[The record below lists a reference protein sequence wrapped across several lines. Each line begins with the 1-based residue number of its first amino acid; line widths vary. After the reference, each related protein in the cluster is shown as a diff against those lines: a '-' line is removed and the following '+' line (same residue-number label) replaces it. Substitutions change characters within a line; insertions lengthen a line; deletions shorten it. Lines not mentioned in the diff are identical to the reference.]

1 MENNSLSQ
9 NINNLIIN
17 KTNENND
24 KLIEFKFSNF
34 QNKKILS
41 EKKGKEVYIITENN
55 SNNNNSPQQNKPI
68 EIYFSLNHVKYLI
81 ENSKEFCLVNKTYL
95 EKKMQQNE
103 YFGKE
108 IIFYEFENKKCFI
121 FPREKNNNNI
131 LEIIDE
137 NNKNLNENATK
148 KELKNIDNNEEQQT
162 LFSNENINEEK
173 YVESKEMILRKLV
186 LLYAFEKHFAQLMN
200 SPIKDEFEVNE
211 YYLINKNW
219 INNYCKTDYYQKYIL
234 PLFNGLEKHLD
245 YSLSYKGYLISI
257 EGIISFL
264 TQKTNISSHLKE
276 IKKLIYIN
284 IDVLSKEDNFFPKFE
299 VKKLSINEKVQYP
312 IEFILIPENLFD
324 LFFKVIKSSKY
335 TKDDYKFNA
344 LIGSNVLFIQNK
356 KYNNIFYSYLL
367 SENNKR
373 LEMSYLFIYNETKK
387 FFHELREFIKGKD
400 FFNYIIERKLEYI
413 KCSSNLELFEKDK
426 KIGNYINFNPY
437 LQVIINKYKTKQ
449 YFYKCKN
456 IYLFYKEYIK
466 NLLRLKDNNIVLSN
480 DTNDK
485 SNINFYPVFVVNG
498 DNWKEFK
505 KNLLFQNIK
514 ALSQNSNQEQFED
527 NFIQDFSTKYNLDFK
542 FVSNNIKNIKIVE
555 QLTIDYYSK
564 NINSFSLLSKDILL
578 KINNDKDFIDS
589 LEKKEEFLFF
599 INNKEYFILNRKS
612 NKLYNV
618 IFLAENRN
626 EFKIKEYEFNL
637 EFKDVVQNIIKMIKN
652 KNVLDYYIANV
663 NLYDKNNFKTYKYYL
678 INKNWMNCYK
688 NFYQYNYIKQNL
700 KQSEKELLSI
710 FKNKNCPDFL
720 KHVHNLYL
728 ETQKIN
734 PNDPDSKY
742 PLNFELVEKE
752 IFESIIQDIN
762 TKNNIN
768 LMVNQCCDIMLGDN
782 KIFIQN
788 NQNKN
793 IYYIYSS
800 KNDNYEIEYIILLN
814 NGDLFNFI
822 KNNGK
827 KTFEEILLEYGIDL
841 NVKNKQFLLD
851 NNLNQI
857 GTIYNINPKPHITL
871 KDPNHCL
878 GLENIGATCYMN
890 ATIQCLCHIL
900 NFKKYFQ
907 NKNLVFKDTYNKD
920 CRLTKE
926 FYILINSLW
935 KNSYKGRSYFSPN
948 NFKNAISEMNPLFQG
963 IAANDSKD
971 LIIFIYETMHNEINN
986 PINYNEVNNYN
997 NDQVLQLFRK
1007 NYYSKNSSFLI
1018 KTFYFEQQS
1027 VINCLN
1033 CNFSKLS
1040 YNIANILIFPL
1051 EKVREYMAK
1060 INPQGFI
1067 SVTLEN
1073 CFENY
1078 QTEEMLNGPNQI
1090 YCNHCFQLS
1099 DATTGNKL
1107 FTSPEVLTI
1116 ILNRGKGLEFDV
1128 NFEYPLILD
1137 IDKYIM
1143 DKSQKNNKYELICV
1157 LTHLGPSGMS
1167 GHFIAFCKSPVDKQW
1182 YCYNDASVSQ
1192 CGDPRYQNNNEIE
1205 GLPYV
1210 LFYQKINSND
1220 GAFESQNNYYN
1231 NYNNNYNYNY
1241 NYNNVNLQESIT
1253 LYFTLN
1259 EKEIYLN
1266 VNKHQIN
1273 SQYLVNELKKNYDIN
1288 TNNIQLFIQINNNL
1302 KELDDYLKYYELKN
1316 GDKILIIGN

>member
-1 MENNSLSQ
+1 MENKSISNNSKNCSTD
-9 NINNLIIN
+9 I
-17 KTNENND
+17 TNENFE
-24 KLIEFKFSNF
+24 KFIVFKFSDY
-34 QNKKILS
+34 QNKKFVYKNL
-41 EKKGKEVYIITENN
+41 GKEVYIISRNN
-55 SNNNNSPQQNKPI
+55 SHNHNTSEQKNYI
-68 EIYFSLNHVKYLI
+68 SLYSNLNQVKYLVENKI
-81 ENSKEFCLVNKTYL
+81 EFYLV
-95 EKKMQQNE
+95 KKE
-103 YFGKE
+103 YFQYTNYFQDEYIGKE
-108 IIFYEFENKKCFI
+108 IIFLETKKNRKLLI
-121 FPREKNNNNI
+121 FPNEKNNNNI
-131 LEIIDE
+131 LEIIDDY
-137 NNKNLNENATK
+137 NSNSNENSK
-148 KELKNIDNNEEQQT
+148 KIIRNIDNNLSIDLERQHT
-162 LFSNENINEEK
+162 SFLKDNENE
-173 YVESKEMILRKLV
+173 EMILKKLI
-186 LLYAFEKHFAQLMN
+186 LLYAFEKYFFQLMK

-219 INNYCKTDYYQKYIL
+219 INKYYKTDNYQKKIF
-234 PLFNGLEKHLD
+234 PLLNDIEKHLD

-257 EGIISFL
+257 EGIINFL
-264 TQKTNISSHLKE
+264 TKQTNISSHLNE
-276 IKKLIYIN
+276 IKKLIDIN
-284 IDVLSKEDNFFPKFE
+284 IDVLSKEDNFIPNFNGNVIKE
-299 VKKLSINEKVQYP
+299 NEIIQYP
-312 IEFILIPENLFD
+312 IEFILVPEKVFN
-324 LFFKVIKSSKY
+324 LFFKGIKASKY
-335 TKDDYKFNA
+335 SKDDYKYNA
-344 LIGSNVLFIQNK
+344 LIGSNVLFIQNQ

-373 LEMSYLFIYNETKK
+373 LEMSYLFIYDETKK
-387 FFHELREFIKGKD
+387 FYHEAREFIKGKD
-400 FFNYIIERKLEYI
+400 FFNYILERKLEYN
-413 KCSSNLELFEKDK
+413 KCLINLELFEKDK

-437 LQVIINKYKTKQ
+437 LHDAIKKYKAKQ

-456 IYLFYKEYIK
+456 IYLFYKENIK

-480 DTNDK
+480 DINDK
-485 SNINFYPVFVVNG
+485 SNIDFYPVFVVSG
-498 DNWKEFK
+498 DNWKEYK
-505 KNLLFQNIK
+505 KHLLFQNINS
-514 ALSQNSNQEQFED
+514 LSQNNNQEQSE
-527 NFIQDFSTKYNLDFK
+527 NNYIQDLSTKYNLDFK
-542 FVSNNIKNIKIVE
+542 FVSNNIKNIKIVD
-555 QLTIDYYSK
+555 QMTIDYYSK

-618 IFLAENRN
+618 IFLIENRN

-652 KNVLDYYIANV
+652 KKVFDYYIINV
-663 NLYDKNNFKTYKYYL
+663 NLYDKNNFKIYKYYL

-688 NFYQYNYIKQNL
+688 NFYQYDYIKQNI
-700 KQSEKELLSI
+700 KQNEKELLSI

-728 ETQKIN
+728 ESQNIN
-734 PNDPDSKY
+734 LNDPDSKY

-762 TKNNIN
+762 SKNNIN
-768 LMVNQCCDIMLGDN
+768 LKVSQCCDIMLGDN

-800 KNDNYEIEYIILLN
+800 KNDNYELEYIISLN

-827 KTFEEILLEYGIDL
+827 RTFEEILLEYGIDL

-857 GTIYNINPKPHITL
+857 GIIYNINPKPHITL

-890 ATIQCLCHIL
+890 ATIQCLSHIL

-907 NKNLVFKDTYNKD
+907 NKNLVFNDTYNKD
-920 CRLTKE
+920 CRLTRE

-948 NFKNAISEMNPLFQG
+948 DFKNTISEMNPLFQG

-986 PINYNEVNNYN
+986 PINFYEVNNYN
-997 NDQVLQLFRK
+997 NDQILQLFRK

-1027 VINCLN
+1027 LIKCLS
-1033 CNFSKLS
+1033 CKFSKLS

-1051 EKVREYMAK
+1051 EKVREYMVK
-1060 INPQGFI
+1060 LNPQGFI

-1078 QTEEMLNGPNQI
+1078 QMEEILNGQNQI
-1090 YCNHCFQLS
+1090 YCNNCFKLS

-1137 IDKYIM
+1137 IDKYVM

-1167 GHFIAFCKSPVDKQW
+1167 GHFIAFCKSPVDKHW

-1210 LFYQKINSND
+1210 LFYQKINSNN
-1220 GAFESQNNYYN
+1220 GAFESQYN
-1231 NYNNNYNYNY
+1231 NYNNYNYL
-1241 NYNNVNLQESIT
+1241 NNSNITNLQEIT
-1253 LYFTLN
+1253 LYFN
-1259 EKEIYLN
+1259 YNDKELYLTIDK
-1266 VNKHQIN
+1266 NKIN
-1273 SQYLVNELKKNYDIN
+1273 YQYLVIKLKEKYNYIQ
-1288 TNNIQLFIQINNNL
+1288 NNIQLLIHTNDNYKNL
-1302 KELDDYLKYYELKN
+1302 DEYLKYNKLKER
-1316 GDKILIIGN
+1316 DRLLIIAN